1 MEREITGTMVEYFF
15 VCKRKLYYFTKNLTM
30 EQENEAVLLGKLIDE
45 NSYGREEKHISVDGV
60 ISIDY
65 IEHSRILHE
74 IKKSRAIEESAKWQL
89 KYYLWY
95 LEQKGITGL
104 RGRIDYPL
112 LKQNINIELSEE
124 DRKILRKVV
133 REIPL
138 ICDGKIPSRDPSLS
152 ICKKCAYYDLCFI

>member
-1 MEREITGTMVEYFF
+1 MEREITGTMVEYYF

-45 NSYGREEKHISVDGV
+45 NSYGREVKHISVDGV

-65 IEHSRILHE
+65 IEDSRILHE
-74 IKKSRAIEESAKWQL
+74 IKKSRAIEESTKWQL

-124 DRKILRKVV
+124 DRKILCKVV